1 MQVGVKP
8 LNPEV
13 FFKKLRKPLDDRF
26 LLFRAVAAAK
36 AGDGRQDLVNI
47 RAGRFER
54 TVAECI
60 GNKAFRLRGL
70 QLFFRDDLFQLLLFL
85 LLHIA
90 LPVAVNIR
98 CSADGVDKAVNQ
110 VFFAAQLDAGVN
122 RPVDGSKD
130 AFILAVRFMVLHDQH
145 QDIINVDLHL
155 PDELDLKGN
164 IIVDILFVSIRFRAI
179 RLIKI
184 EIHALV
190 RTYAKHLA
198 TGISF
203 SCGEV
208 FFILEVDYNLSNC
221 SVWMCC
227 YFIKQNN
234 ILAPW
239 KYSA

>member
-1 MQVGVKP
+1 MQAGVNP
-8 LNPEV
+8 LNSKI

-54 TVAECI
+54 AVAERI
-60 GNKAFRLRGL
+60 GNKALRFCGL

-90 LPVAVNIR
+90 LPVAVNVR
-98 CSADGVDKAVNQ
+98 CGVDRTNKAVDQ
-110 VFFAAQLDAGVN
+110 VLFAAQLDAGID
-122 RPVDGSKD
+122 RPVDGSED
-130 AFILAVRFMVLHDQH
+130 AFVLAVRFVVLHNQH

-155 PDELDLKGN
+155 PDELDLEGN
-164 IIVDILFVSIRFRAI
+164 IIVDVFFVPIRFRAI

-190 RTYAKHLA
+190 
-198 TGISF
+198 
-203 SCGEV
+203 
-208 FFILEVDYNLSNC
+208 ILKIPLREKFVPGKLVKC
-221 SVWMCC
+221 
-227 YFIKQNN
+227 
-234 ILAPW
+234 A
-239 KYSA
+239 

>member
-1 MQVGVKP
+1 MKP

-54 TVAECI
+54 TVAERI
-60 GNKAFRLRGL
+60 GNKALRLRGL
-70 QLFFRDDLFQLLLFL
+70 QLFLRDDLLQLLLFL

-90 LPVAVNIR
+90 LPITVNIR
-98 CSADGVDKAVNQ
+98 CSVDGVDKAVDQ
-110 VFFAAQLDAGVN
+110 VLFAAQLDAGVN
-122 RPVDGSKD
+122 RPVDGSQD
-130 AFILAVRFMVLHDQH
+130 ALVLAVRFMVLHDKH
-145 QDIINVDLHL
+145 QNVVDVDLHL
-155 PDELDLKGN
+155 PDELDLEGN
-164 IIVDILFVSIRFRAI
+164 IIVDVFFVPIRFRAI

-208 FFILEVDYNLSNC
+208 FLY
-221 SVWMCC
+221 
-227 YFIKQNN
+227 
-234 ILAPW
+234 
-239 KYSA
+239 